1 MFSKLVTGALALS
14 LAATMAMAADGV
26 RFNVIKD
33 SMLKNAPKGEKAVS
47 EAEKKYNEMV
57 NNDIESIGYV
67 LSDPHERINDG
78 YATKYG
84 GTNLDNLAFMSV
96 TADEGLRTLLLKNPE
111 IGGFS
116 PFNLHAYK
124 LKGDNTTYV
133 GHVVPNT
140 MMDIVGVKDV
150 ATRKQFAALFTPL
163 DKLVDEKLGGK
174 VEIVKYDKLTANPMM
189 HFELTFDRPADLND
203 FIDEFQEKF
212 EEAFEDKK
220 YIIAGYKNFRETYD
234 DLEQDFSK
242 YDAYFVY
249 SLCHFTFSNGVFN
262 IVDGQEGSARPDAGV
277 FAPCSMYMYIEKGS
291 NKLIIGMPKLENWI
305 SVMSIKD
312 KKMIKAIHT
321 LDKEIVGIMEGLGA
335 KSK

>member
-1 MFSKLVTGALALS
+1 MFSKLVTGAVALS
-14 LAATMAMAADGV
+14 LAATIAMAADGV

-33 SMLKNAPKGEKAVS
+33 SMLKDAPKGEKAVS
-47 EAEKKYNEMV
+47 EIEKKYNEMI
-57 NNDIESIGYV
+57 NNDIEAIGYV

-96 TADEGLRTLLLKNPE
+96 TADEGLRTLLLKHPE
-111 IGGFS
+111 VGGFS

-124 LKGDNTTYV
+124 VKGDDTTYV
-133 GHVVPNT
+133 GHLLPET
-140 MMDIVGVKDV
+140 MMDIVGVKD
-150 ATRKQFAALFTPL
+150 AASRKEFAELFVPL

-174 VEIVKYDKLTANPMM
+174 VEITKYDKLTANPMM
-189 HFELTFDRPADLND
+189 NFELTFERPEDLSEFVD
-203 FIDEFQEKF
+203 GFQEEFEAAF
-212 EEAFEDKK
+212 EEKK
-220 YIIAGYKNFRETYD
+220 YIIAGYKNFREAYD

-249 SLCHFTFSNGVFN
+249 SLCHFAFSNDIFN
-262 IVDGQEGSARPDAGV
+262 LVDGQKGDSRPDAGA

-291 NKLIIGMPKLENWI
+291 NKLVIGMPKLENWI

-312 KKMIKAIHT
+312 KKMVDAIHT
-321 LDKEIVGIMEGLGA
+321 LDKEIIAIMEGLGA

>member
-1 MFSKLVTGALALS
+1 MFSKLVTGAVALS

-33 SMLKNAPKGEKAVS
+33 SMLKDAPKGEKAVS
-47 EAEKKYNEMV
+47 EIEKKYNEMI
-57 NNDIESIGYV
+57 NNDIEAIGYV

-96 TADEGLRTLLLKNPE
+96 TADEGLRTLLLKHPE
-111 IGGFS
+111 VGGFS

-124 LKGDNTTYV
+124 VKGDDTTYV
-133 GHVVPNT
+133 GHLLPET
-140 MMDIVGVKDV
+140 MMDIVGVKD
-150 ATRKQFAALFTPL
+150 AASRKEFAELFVPL

-174 VEIVKYDKLTANPMM
+174 VEITKYDKLTANPMM
-189 HFELTFDRPADLND
+189 NFELTFERPEDLSEFVD
-203 FIDEFQEKF
+203 GFQEEFEAAF
-212 EEAFEDKK
+212 EEKK
-220 YIIAGYKNFRETYD
+220 YIIAGYKNFREAYD

-249 SLCHFTFSNGVFN
+249 SLCHFAFSNGIFN
-262 IVDGQEGSARPDAGV
+262 LVDGQKGEARPDAGA

-291 NKLIIGMPKLENWI
+291 NKMVIGMPKLENWI

-312 KKMIKAIHT
+312 KKMVDDIHT
-321 LDKEIVGIMEGLGA
+321 LDKEIIAIMEGLGA